1 MKKYISI
8 LLFLLLLSSG
18 IGFVSFLY
26 FRDKAV
32 IITVLDSQTRQ
43 PITQAIVA
51 TESVP
56 LVPANETHRAYEI
69 NLAGNSLGVIPQ
81 MQLKATAPGYLPHE
95 ISVLVPWWRKQHEIK
110 VSLEPTQIAGR
121 VTDALTGDPVSA
133 TIYVSDSQTPPE
145 RAEPVV
151 TNNEGYFEVLRLEPP
166 ISLRVEALGYKTW
179 QTQLA
184 SAELY
189 TDTLPLTLDIN
200 LAPQDIIGQVNDAW
214 TGDPLPAIVH
224 LTDNQSSSGQSR
236 QVIVDNEG
244 YFEAIRVEPPVVLQ
258 VEAPGYEVWQTKLDS
273 LELVTGNPAYRLVID
288 LIPRTTTGV
297 LRTVDTNEPLGG
309 LTLSAGSGDRKQ
321 TTTTD
326 ATGLFEFHRLQ
337 PGDLLTIQAPA
348 GYLPAEIIFNNEPE
362 LNLSLQPRQVTIT
375 VRDSFIGG
383 PVTGVNLAFDQ
394 TLTATTNAQG
404 QATFSR
410 IPASGQISATQPGYH
425 SVALDYQDSNSIEV
439 IMTPSALQGVVRGGD
454 TGQPLPQATL
464 YLNNTILRA
473 DDEGHFVVEGLPATP
488 EQIMLKS
495 AGYHRAYAQLSQTG
509 IFTDYTPPF
518 SGVEGRWLDTAPC
531 SQAPTQPGPP
541 CLDLILE
548 PFQAKAIYVPF
559 HYLRKREAII
569 RYLDFIQATEL
580 NAIVVDVK
588 GDFGFVGWESEVELV
603 EMVDADKEWN
613 DTWMSLDELIAEARK
628 RNIYTIARFVVFKDD
643 PLAHGKPELAA
654 VREDG
659 TVWIDDEELGWVNPF
674 KEEVWDYNIALAKEV
689 ATFGFDELNFD
700 YIRFPSDGDVG
711 AIVYEEENTLETRTA
726 AMGEFMHRLTDALR
740 PYGIFV
746 SADVFGLT
754 IWVKPESDMKIG
766 QRVIDIA
773 PYVDYLAPM
782 VYPSTF
788 IPGNLGYD
796 NPSAEPYGIVY
807 RSQHQAEERVP
818 PYVKVRPWLQGYW
831 YSLDEMRKLKQAAI
845 DARSTGW
852 SWWNAGGKYD
862 SDLFEP
868 ADKQ

>member
-1 MKKYISI
+1 
-8 LLFLLLLSSG
+8 
-18 IGFVSFLY
+18 
-26 FRDKAV
+26 
-32 IITVLDSQTRQ
+32 
-43 PITQAIVA
+43 
-51 TESVP
+51 
-56 LVPANETHRAYEI
+56 
-69 NLAGNSLGVIPQ
+69 
-81 MQLKATAPGYLPHE
+81 
-95 ISVLVPWWRKQHEIK
+95 
-110 VSLEPTQIAGR
+110 
-121 VTDALTGDPVSA
+121 
-133 TIYVSDSQTPPE
+133 
-145 RAEPVV
+145 
-151 TNNEGYFEVLRLEPP
+151 
-166 ISLRVEALGYKTW
+166 
-179 QTQLA
+179 
-184 SAELY
+184 
-189 TDTLPLTLDIN
+189 
-200 LAPQDIIGQVNDAW
+200 
-214 TGDPLPAIVH
+214 
-224 LTDNQSSSGQSR
+224 
-236 QVIVDNEG
+236 
-244 YFEAIRVEPPVVLQ
+244 
-258 VEAPGYEVWQTKLDS
+258 
-273 LELVTGNPAYRLVID
+273 
-288 LIPRTTTGV
+288 
-297 LRTVDTNEPLGG
+297 
-309 LTLSAGSGDRKQ
+309 
-321 TTTTD
+321 
-326 ATGLFEFHRLQ
+326 
-337 PGDLLTIQAPA
+337 
-348 GYLPAEIIFNNEPE
+348 
-362 LNLSLQPRQVTIT
+362 
-375 VRDSFIGG
+375 
-383 PVTGVNLAFDQ
+383 
-394 TLTATTNAQG
+394 
-404 QATFSR
+404 
-410 IPASGQISATQPGYH
+410 
-425 SVALDYQDSNSIEV
+425 
-439 IMTPSALQGVVRGGD
+439 MTPSALQGVVRGSD

-473 DDEGHFVVEGLPATP
+473 DDKGHFVVEGLPATP
-488 EQIMLKS
+488 EQVMIKS
-495 AGYHRAYAQLSQTG
+495 AGYHRAYSQLSQTG
-509 IFTDYTPPF
+509 VFTDYPPPF
-518 SGVEGRWLDTAPC
+518 SGVEGRWLVTAPC
-531 SQAPTQPGPP
+531 SEAPAQPGPP

-603 EMVDADKEWN
+603 KTVGADKERN
-613 DTWMSLDELIAEARK
+613 DTWMPLDELIAEAKK

-659 TVWIDDEELGWVNPF
+659 TVWIDGEELGWTNPF
-674 KEEVWDYNIALAKEV
+674 KEEVWDYNIALAEEV
-689 ATFGFDELNFD
+689 AAFGFDELNFD

-726 AMGEFMHRLTDALR
+726 AIDEFMRRLTDALR

-766 QRVIDIA
+766 QRIIDIA
-773 PYVDYLAPM
+773 PHVDYLAPM

-868 ADKQ
+868 ADK